1 MTGGITLRRLG
12 LVAAL
17 LLVSGAGV
25 ALAEEEGHKPRY
37 DYPTAARA
45 DYVIGCL
52 AANGFRHDLLEK
64 CACGIDTIA
73 DMMPY
78 EDYEKAETIL
88 SMQAEVHGPQGAIF
102 RNTPIAHEEID
113 RLRRAEAEVN
123 LRCR

>member
-1 MTGGITLRRLG
+1 MKGVRRLAAG
-12 LVAAL
+12 LLAGLAL
-17 LLVSGAGV
+17 LLHPLVPR
-25 ALAEEEGHKPRY
+25 AEDEGRKPRY

-78 EDYEKAETIL
+78 DDYEKAETIL
-88 SMQAEVHGPQGAIF
+88 SMQSEVHGPQGAIF
-102 RNTPIAHEEID
+102 RNTPLAHEELD